1 MKLYDNIIS
10 DTMNALDAGNQSVK
24 QYSYTG
30 AFWRDNGSSEFI
42 MQRDAAK
49 ELGSEGNPSVNYTLV
64 TTSGIVNEDEVL
76 LYGSDIGEIKGGC
89 GFARIVILETK
100 DLQEDKD
107 TEKAFASIRNL
118 EFVRYHIFPKGY
130 MVRVSASSNQEQ
142 IRISQKALEAGISFA
157 KVGALYIKKYKEI
170 PEVKH
175 VRVIFV
181 TDGELVKKLV
191 PNADKAATITKTLT
205 HILDGMP
212 TDCGHCS
219 MKAVCDEVDG
229 MKELHLGKKN
239 KTAG

>member
-10 DTMNALDAGNQSVK
+10 DTMETLSSGTASLRKYPYEGSTWK
-24 QYSYTG
+24 
-30 AFWRDNGSSEFI
+30 DNGSSEFI

-64 TTSGIVNEDEVL
+64 TTSGLVLEDETLV
-76 LYGSDIGEIKGGC
+76 YGSDISEIKGGC
-89 GFARIVILETK
+89 GFARIVILETE

-107 TEKAFASIRNL
+107 TEKAFSSIRNL
-118 EFVRYHIFPKGY
+118 EFVRYHVFPKGY

-142 IRISQKALEAGISFA
+142 IRISKGAMDSGISFA
-157 KVGALYIKKYKEI
+157 KVGALYIKKYKEL

-175 VRVIFV
+175 VRVIFI
-181 TDGELVKKLV
+181 TEKELVDKLL
-191 PNADKAATITKTLT
+191 PNAEKASTITKTLT

-219 MKAVCDEVDG
+219 MKPVCDEVEG
-229 MKELHLGKKN
+229 MKELHLGKK
-239 KTAG
+239 KV